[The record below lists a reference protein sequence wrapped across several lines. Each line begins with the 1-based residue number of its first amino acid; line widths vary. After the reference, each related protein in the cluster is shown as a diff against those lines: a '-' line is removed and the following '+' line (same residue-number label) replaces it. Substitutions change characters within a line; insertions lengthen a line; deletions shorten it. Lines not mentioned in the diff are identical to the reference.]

1 MMRLRWWIRRVDRDG
16 SRGQYPRIGW
26 IEFQLHL
33 LNDGVVHSVCMCESI
48 MVHDDGA
55 RDRGVDTYLL
65 EGGPTREIMQ
75 LKHNK

>member
-55 RDRGVDTYLL
+55 RDKGGRHIFVRRRAD
-65 EGGPTREIMQ
+65 EGNNAAQT
-75 LKHNK
+75 

>member
-1 MMRLRWWIRRVDRDG
+1 MMRLGWWIRRVDRDG

-55 RDRGVDTYLL
+55 RDKSRG
-65 EGGPTREIMQ
+65 
-75 LKHNK
+75 